1 MGPDVWAAALD
12 KIASTGVVGAFAI
25 VFLILYLRKDAELT
39 AERKARI
46 ADSKDGYGVLMGI
59 QERALTTADKMA
71 DMYNAAIKGLQSGG
85 KGGGE

>member
-1 MGPDVWAAALD
+1 METLVD
-12 KIASTGVVGAFAI
+12 KLLEHGVVGLFAA
-25 VFLILYLRKDAELT
+25 VFLVLYLRKDAELS

-71 DMYNAAIKGLQSGG
+71 DMYNAAIKSLQSG

>member
-1 MGPDVWAAALD
+1 METLVD
-12 KIASTGVVGAFAI
+12 KLLEHGVVGLFAA
-25 VFLILYLRKDAELT
+25 VFLVLYLRKDAELS

-71 DMYNAAIKGLQSGG
+71 DMYNAAIKSLQQGGG
-85 KGGGE
+85 KGGAE